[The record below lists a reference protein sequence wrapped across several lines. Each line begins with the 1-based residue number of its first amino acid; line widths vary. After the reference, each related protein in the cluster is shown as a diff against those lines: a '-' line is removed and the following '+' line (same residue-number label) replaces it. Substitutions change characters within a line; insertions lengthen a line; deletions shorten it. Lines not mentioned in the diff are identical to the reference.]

1 LRNAENCLPWHFS
14 ARLGAVHAGAGESCP
29 GREAPNKS
37 ALPYGSDQPGSYRV
51 TSQVLVFRLRATQ
64 SQPYFFSGRRQ
75 DLLREGEGGVLRLA
89 ARDIVMDEAVLQ
101 SPNLSF
107 LV

>member
-1 LRNAENCLPWHFS
+1 
-14 ARLGAVHAGAGESCP
+14 
-29 GREAPNKS
+29 
-37 ALPYGSDQPGSYRV
+37 
-51 TSQVLVFRLRATQ
+51 VLVFRLRATQ